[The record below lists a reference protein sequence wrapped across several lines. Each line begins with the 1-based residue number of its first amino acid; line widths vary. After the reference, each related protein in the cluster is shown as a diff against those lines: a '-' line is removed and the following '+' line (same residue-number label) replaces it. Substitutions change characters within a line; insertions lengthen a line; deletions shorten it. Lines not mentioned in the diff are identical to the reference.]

1 MSVIVLLADGAR
13 FDTIAAASTSGM
25 FPALSRLRQ
34 EGGLHE
40 VSSAFPTVTGPA
52 YAPLL
57 MGRFPCAVGLP
68 GLRWF
73 DRSRSACSFPD
84 YSRSYVGYQMS
95 ALDGDLDRESSTIFE
110 LVPDSAGA
118 LCMINRGLSR
128 QRQLKPLIAWSSV
141 RAAGTHF
148 RGKVRGWLSADRR
161 VGAAVVERIGQ
172 GGDEFVFAAFM
183 GIDKS
188 SHATGH
194 SSRNVLAALSIV
206 DQTVADIRSALEQR
220 GEWERTQ
227 LWITSDHGH
236 SPVRRHEDL
245 ARVIAGFGHRVMAHP
260 FVYRFRPTAAVMV
273 SGNAMAHVY
282 VDLEQRTRPF
292 WNGLS
297 GAGRD
302 LAEQLV
308 QRESVDLLLMPTDA
322 STCAVWSRASGRA
335 IVSRAG
341 DRVSYTMTDGDPLG
355 IGQDVRGATAAEA
368 HDVTRPTDYPDSL
381 VQIATLAG
389 ADRVGD
395 VILSASRH
403 WDFRARYEPIAHVS
417 SHGALHR
424 EHMLVPLLMS
434 QRPTRTP
441 RRTTDVMPS
450 ALRAL
455 GRAVPAGLD
464 GESFV

>member
-13 FDTIAAASTSGM
+13 FDTIDAATTSGM

-34 EGGLHE
+34 DGGLYD
-40 VSSAFPTVTGPA
+40 VTSVFPTVTGPA
-52 YAPLL
+52 YAPFL

-84 YSRSYVGYQMS
+84 YSRSYVGYQVS
-95 ALDGDLDRESSTIFE
+95 ALDRDLDRESSTIFE

-118 LCMINRGLSR
+118 LCVINRGLPR
-128 QRQLKPLIAWSSV
+128 QRQIKPLTAWASV
-141 RAAGTHF
+141 RAARTHF
-148 RGKVRGWLSADRR
+148 RGDVRGWLAVDRE
-161 VGAAVVERIGQ
+161 VGAAVVERVGR
-172 GGDEFVFAAFM
+172 GDDGFVFAAFT

-194 SSRNVLAALSIV
+194 ASHSVLTALSIV
-206 DQTVADIRSALEQR
+206 DETVAEIRRALERR
-220 GEWERTQ
+220 GSWERTQ

-260 FVYRFRPTAAVMV
+260 FVYRLRPTAAVMV

-282 VDLEQRTRPF
+282 VDLEHRTRPF
-292 WNGLS
+292 WSGLS
-297 GAGRD
+297 EAGRE

-308 QRESVDLLLMPTDA
+308 RRESVDLLLAPMSA
-322 STCAVWSRASGRA
+322 SRCAVWSRTSGRA
-335 IVSRAG
+335 IVSRDG
-341 DRVSYTMTDGDPLG
+341 NRVSYTMTEGDPLG
-355 IGQDVRGATAAEA
+355 IGQDVREATAGEA
-368 HDVTRPTDYPDSL
+368 HEATRPTDYPDSL

-395 VILSASRH
+395 IILSASRH

-424 EHMLVPLLMS
+424 EHILVPLLMN
-434 QRPTRTP
+434 RAPGRTP

-450 ALRAL
+450 ALQAL
-455 GRAVPAGLD
+455 GRHVPTGLD
-464 GESFV
+464 GESFI